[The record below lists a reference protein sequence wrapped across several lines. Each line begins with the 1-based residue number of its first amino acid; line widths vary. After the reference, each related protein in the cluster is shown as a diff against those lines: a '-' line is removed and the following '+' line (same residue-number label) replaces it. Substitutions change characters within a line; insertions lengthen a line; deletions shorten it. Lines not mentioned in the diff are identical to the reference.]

1 MSNVKIA
8 IVYFSKFGH
17 TKLQAEAVRD
27 GAASF
32 SGAEVLLLDAAE
44 AAKRI
49 DELDSFDAI
58 VFGTATYMGNIAAG
72 MKSFLEATV
81 TKWGNGKWK
90 DKIAGGFTNSSN
102 FSGDKFNTLVGLFTT
117 AMQLN
122 MIWVGIGDTVGANE
136 PDAESTVNGPSPAC
150 INRNSASIGPMAS
163 SFGVRTPA
171 APPAGDIET
180 AKRYGL
186 RIAQTAARFKQ

>member
-44 AAKRI
+44 AIKRI

-72 MKSFLEATV
+72 MKNFLEATV

-117 AMQLN
+117 AMQLG
-122 MIWVGIGDTVGANE
+122 MIWVGVGDIVGANE

-163 SFGVRTPA
+163 SFGVKTPA
-171 APPAGDIET
+171 APPPGDIET

-186 RIAQTAARFKQ
+186 RIAQTAARFKK

>member
-8 IVYFSKFGH
+8 IVYFSRFGH

-44 AAKRI
+44 AIKRI

-102 FSGDKFNTLVGLFTT
+102 FSGDKFNSLVGLFTT
-117 AMQLN
+117 AMQLG
-122 MIWVGIGDTVGANE
+122 MIWVGVGDTVGANE
-136 PDAESTVNGPSPAC
+136 PDAESTVNGPGPAC

-163 SFGVRTPA
+163 SFGVKTPA
-171 APPAGDIET
+171 APPSGDIET
-180 AKRYGL
+180 ARNYGL
-186 RIAQTAARFKQ
+186 RIAQITSRFN

>member
-17 TKLQAEAVRD
+17 TRLQAEAVRD
-27 GAASF
+27 GAAAHP
-32 SGAEVLLLDAAE
+32 GAEVLLLDAAE

-49 DELDSFDAI
+49 DELDSYDAI

-72 MKSFLEATV
+72 MKNFLEATV

-102 FSGDKFNTLVGLFTT
+102 FSGDKFNTMVGLMTT

-122 MIWVGIGDTVGANE
+122 MIWVGVGDTVGANE
-136 PDAESTVNGPSPAC
+136 PGAESTVAGPSPEC
-150 INRNSASIGPMAS
+150 VNRNSASIGPMAS
-163 SFGVRTPA
+163 SFGVKTPA
-171 APPAGDIET
+171 APPPGDIAT
-180 AKRYGL
+180 ARSYGL
-186 RIAQTAARFKQ
+186 RIAQIAARFKK